1 MAPTHNVLIRQ
12 LPPVDRQQLLAGSES
27 VSLALSQVLCE
38 GHVPLSHAYF
48 PVSGFVS
55 LVVQIDEHP
64 SLEVGMIGHEG
75 MLGSELLLGIQPMP
89 WRVVTQG
96 AGQCLRVEAEHFRA
110 LATQSVALRSVCQRY
125 LMVRLQQLS
134 RAAACERFH
143 TIGPRLARWLLMSHD
158 RAQADVFPVTHV
170 FLALMLGVRRVGV
183 TAAAGAFQRQGLI
196 AYHCGELT
204 VVNRPALERAA
215 CSCYRADCTTYQQL
229 MPKRP
234 EPSRV

>member
-1 MAPTHNVLIRQ
+1 MAPTHNALIRL
-12 LPPVDRQQLLAGSES
+12 LPTVDRQQLLARSEP
-27 VSLALSQVLCE
+27 VTLTLSQVLCE
-38 GHVPLSHAYF
+38 GHSPLSHAYF

-55 LVVQIDEHP
+55 LVVGVDEHP
-64 SLEVGMIGHEG
+64 SLEVGMVGHEG
-75 MLGSELLLGIQPMP
+75 MLGSELLLSTQPMP

-110 LATQSVALRSVCQRY
+110 LVAQSLALRTVCQRY

-143 TIGPRLARWLLMSHD
+143 TIGPRLARWLLMSQD
-158 RAQADVFPVTHV
+158 RAQADRFPVTHV

-183 TAAAGAFQRQGLI
+183 TAAAGALQRQGLI
-196 AYHCGELT
+196 AYRRGELT
-204 VVNRPALERAA
+204 VVDRPALERAA
-215 CSCYRADCTTYQQL
+215 CSCYRADCATYQQL